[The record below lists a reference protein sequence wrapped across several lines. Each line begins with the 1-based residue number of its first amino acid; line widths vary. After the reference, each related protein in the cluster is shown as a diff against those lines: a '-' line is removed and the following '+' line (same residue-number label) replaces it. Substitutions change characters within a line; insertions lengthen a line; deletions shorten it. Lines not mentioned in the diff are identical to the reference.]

1 RRAARSARPRARAH
15 RHRQGR
21 RPGAADRRPARP
33 AFGTADPRR
42 EERVMGLTVIII
54 IALAV
59 AFPLAMISAAE
70 MYKRR
75 LAFKERELELAADRT
90 AETAAQY
97 AAQVKKLEER
107 MRVLERIAT
116 DRGVDV
122 AH

>member
-1 RRAARSARPRARAH
+1 
-15 RHRQGR
+15 
-21 RPGAADRRPARP
+21 
-33 AFGTADPRR
+33 
-42 EERVMGLTVIII
+42 MGLTVIII

-122 AH
+122 AHQIENLRDQPVLRLAESNGEPN